1 MKRDL
6 MEEFEDRDLQPMH
19 MSEEERRR
27 VLENALGKLA
37 AGAPTETA
45 PVQPKKKRLR
55 RIPRFAALLAAVI
68 AAFALTAGAAH
79 VFHMSGSLRAWFGD
93 SATPELIESLGVAGW
108 PIEQSQTVDGYT
120 VTVQGVIG
128 DKHTSYLVFDVE
140 APEGVT
146 LNNKWGYGFQNCSL
160 SSETLG
166 GAVGATYWEL
176 PDDNPT
182 DNKISYVYVRSSEN
196 SSIDEKFQ
204 FHLTDFLVYVDDYSG
219 DGEWDNEKI
228 LASGD
233 WKFSFEMEYTDI
245 SIQVPVN
252 QSVAYPN
259 STAELTHI
267 YISPLSVRL
276 EYRRKLFSPLLFHSE
291 SSGHVMNDRFAA
303 GIDEEEKAIF
313 EEQASL
319 RTQRR
324 GEPIVVLHFSDGSK
338 ISEMDEQTGNT
349 NSQLWDLN
357 VTKSY
362 RKLIDLDALTG
373 VEIDGVLFPVNR
385 P

>member
-6 MEEFEDRDLQPMH
+6 MEEFEDQDLQPMH

-27 VLENALGKLA
+27 VLENTLGKIAA
-37 AGAPTETA
+37 AGAPAETA

-79 VFHMSGSLRAWFGD
+79 VFHMSVSLRAWFGD

-146 LNNKWGYGFQNCSL
+146 LNNKWGYGFREWGL
-160 SSETLG
+160 SGENPA
-166 GAVGATYWEL
+166 GAFGASYWEL
-176 PDDNPT
+176 PDDDPS
-182 DNKISYVYVRSSEN
+182 DNRISFVYAQQNEDNLIGAKVRFALSGFV
-196 SSIDEKFQ
+196 K
-204 FHLTDFLVYVDDYSG
+204 YVDESEQDTTTA
-219 DGEWDNEKI
+219 DEWPNEKL
-228 LASGD
+228 LAEGGWD
-233 WKFSFEMEYTDI
+233 FEFEFGYTDT
-245 SIQVPVN
+245 SIGVPVK
-252 QSVAYPN
+252 QRCEFRGAD
-259 STAELTHI
+259 LQHI
-267 YISPLSVRL
+267 SISPLSVRL
-276 EYRRKLFSPLLFHSE
+276 EYQRGLLSPFT
-291 SSGHVMNDRFAA
+291 DQ
-303 GIDEEEKAIF
+303 
-313 EEQASL
+313 EEQENISKVP
-319 RTQRR
+319 
-324 GEPIVVLHFSDGSK
+324 EIVLHFADGST
-338 ISEMDEQTGNT
+338 IATADEQVGGAF
-349 NSQLWDLN
+349 SELWTVT

-362 RKLIDLDALTG
+362 HKLIDLDALTD